1 MSVNCGTTIMAA
13 MKTRPASL
21 GCMLAA
27 DGVVALTWEWQAEAA
42 LADDRRHEELVLSP
56 HANETAEISISPRAL
71 AGAAGARARRLR
83 RRKADWARGRCRSAR
98 AAPLPV
104 GCARGLVDEPEA
116 R

>member
-42 LADDRRHEELVLSP
+42 LADDRRHEELCPVLSP
-56 HANETAEISISPRAL
+56 VVTRTRRRRSRSVRVPSRVL
-71 AGAAGARARRLR
+71 PARARGASVDA
-83 RRKADWARGRCRSAR
+83 KPTGR
-98 AAPLPV
+98 V
-104 GCARGLVDEPEA
+104 GGAVPRVLLLSP
-116 R
+116 